1 MIIPANTS
9 VHEMSNTMLQL
20 ILEDIEAE
28 MHRRKIEKAKSEM
41 TKVWQAIENFQKNAF
56 KNVVLVDCDENEIQ
70 ISEISEIYDYEND
83 CGFTFGPWTDE
94 NEPLTL

>member
-9 VHEMSNTMLQL
+9 VREMSNTMLQL
-20 ILEDIEAE
+20 MLEDIEAE

-41 TKVWQAIENFQKNAF
+41 TKVWQAIENFQKNGYKSA
-56 KNVVLVDCDENEIQ
+56 VLVDCDENEIQ

-83 CGFTFGPWTDE
+83 CGFTFGPWIDE

>member
-41 TKVWQAIENFQKNAF
+41 TKVWQAIENLQKNDV